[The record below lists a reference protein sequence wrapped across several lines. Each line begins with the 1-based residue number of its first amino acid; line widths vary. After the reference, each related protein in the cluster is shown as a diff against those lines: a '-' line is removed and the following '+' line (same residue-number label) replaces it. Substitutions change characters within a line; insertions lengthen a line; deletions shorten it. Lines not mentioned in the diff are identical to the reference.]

1 MNIINFKKILIKK
14 SFPKGLKKGI
24 AFKSNRIAL
33 ITRFNLI
40 FGILLISI
48 FGIIFSNLD
57 IPTVD
62 AKKFSKIKSKNSK
75 SDFKKSNS
83 KISKSD
89 FKKSKSKISKSDFKK
104 YDNNIKKDKKFK
116 PSSISQGSSL
126 TSFKP
131 VNIKNLDNDKV
142 RNLVDKEKL
151 DKFPEISE
159 LPHFPECGKQGTC
172 IDRGGINIED
182 GINIDID
189 NVDVDWDDIDWDD
202 IDWDD
207 IDVDIDDDIDV
218 DIDDEDVDIVVRE
231 DDDDDDDDENNTYIY
246 NYGYPEETYQESNVN
261 EYDENYIQQDTSPE
275 QSYVT
280 TEVQRIVNE
289 GSFNIH
295 LVESGNPLSP
305 VDNTGY
311 VLLGANQGT
320 NNELEI
326 SNGSNGQLIILT
338 GADDT
343 RSVKISSMGNIKLEL
358 NEVILGKND
367 ALILA
372 YLDESTSWVQIAS
385 KIV

>member
-1 MNIINFKKILIKK
+1 
-14 SFPKGLKKGI
+14 
-24 AFKSNRIAL
+24 
-33 ITRFNLI
+33 
-40 FGILLISI
+40 LLISI

-57 IPTVD
+57 IPPVD

-75 SDFKKSNS
+75 SNFKKSKS

-89 FKKSKSKISKSDFKK
+89 FKKSKSKISKSNVKKSKSKISKSDFKK

-116 PSSISQGSSL
+116 PSSIYQGSSL

-142 RNLVDKEKL
+142 RNLVDKDKL

-182 GINIDID
+182 GINIDVD
-189 NVDVDWDDIDWDD
+189 NVDVDWDDIQWDD
-202 IDWDD
+202 IDWDNIDVDIDDD

-218 DIDDEDVDIVVRE
+218 DIDDEDVDIVVR
-231 DDDDDDDDENNTYIY
+231 DDDDDDDENNTYIY

>member
-1 MNIINFKKILIKK
+1 M
-14 SFPKGLKKGI
+14 
-24 AFKSNRIAL
+24 
-33 ITRFNLI
+33 
-40 FGILLISI
+40 LISV

-57 IPTVD
+57 ISTVD

-75 SDFKKSNS
+75 SDFKKSKS

-131 VNIKNLDNDKV
+131 VNIKNLDKDK
-142 RNLVDKEKL
+142 RKNLVDKEKL
-151 DKFPEISE
+151 DKFPGISQ

-172 IDRGGINIED
+172 IDGGGINIED
-182 GINIDID
+182 GINIDIE
-189 NVDVDWDDIDWDD
+189 NVDIDWDD

-218 DIDDEDVDIVVRE
+218 DIDDEDVDIVVRDD

-246 NYGYPEETYQESNVN
+246 NYGYPEETYQESYVN
-261 EYDENYIQQDTSPE
+261 EYDENYIQQDTE

-289 GSFNIH
+289 GSFKIH

-326 SNGSNGQLIILT
+326 SNGTNGQLIILT

-343 RSVKISSMGNIKLEL
+343 RFVKISSMGNIKLEL

>member
-1 MNIINFKKILIKK
+1 M
-14 SFPKGLKKGI
+14 
-24 AFKSNRIAL
+24 
-33 ITRFNLI
+33 
-40 FGILLISI
+40 LISV

-57 IPTVD
+57 ISTVD

-75 SDFKKSNS
+75 SDFKKSKS

-131 VNIKNLDNDKV
+131 INIKNLDKDK
-142 RNLVDKEKL
+142 RKNLVDKEKL
-151 DKFPEISE
+151 DKFPGISQ

-172 IDRGGINIED
+172 IDGGGINIED
-182 GINIDID
+182 GINIDIE
-189 NVDVDWDDIDWDD
+189 NVDIDWDD

-218 DIDDEDVDIVVRE
+218 DIDDEDVDIVVRDD

-246 NYGYPEETYQESNVN
+246 NYGYPEETYQESYVN
-261 EYDENYIQQDTSPE
+261 EYDENYIQQDTE

-289 GSFNIH
+289 GSFKIH

-326 SNGSNGQLIILT
+326 SNGTNGQLIILT

>member
-1 MNIINFKKILIKK
+1 
-14 SFPKGLKKGI
+14 
-24 AFKSNRIAL
+24 
-33 ITRFNLI
+33 
-40 FGILLISI
+40 LLISI

-75 SDFKKSNS
+75 SDFKKSKS

-116 PSSISQGSSL
+116 PSSISQGSFL
-126 TSFKP
+126 TSFESE
-131 VNIKNLDNDKV
+131 NIKNLNTDKLQ
-142 RNLVDKEKL
+142 NLGNKDKF
-151 DKFPEISE
+151 DKFPGISQ
-159 LPHFPECGKQGTC
+159 LSHFPECGKQGTC
-172 IDRGGINIED
+172 IDGGGINIED
-182 GINIDID
+182 GIKIDVD
-189 NVDVDWDDIDWDD
+189 NVNVDWDDIGW
-202 IDWDD
+202 
-207 IDVDIDDDIDV
+207 DDIDV
-218 DIDDEDVDIVVRE
+218 DIDDEDIDIVVR
-231 DDDDDDDDENNTYIY
+231 DDDEDDDENNTYIY
-246 NYGYPEETYQESNVN
+246 NYGYTEEKYQERYVN
-261 EYDENYIQQDTSPE
+261 AYDENYIQQDTSPE

-280 TEVQRIVNE
+280 SEVQRIVNE
-289 GSFNIH
+289 GSFKIH
-295 LVESGNPLSP
+295 LVESGNPLTP

-326 SNGSNGQLIILT
+326 SNGSNGQIIILT

-343 RSVKISSMGNIKLEL
+343 RAVKISSMENIKLEL

-367 ALILA
+367 ALILV

>member
-1 MNIINFKKILIKK
+1 MT
-14 SFPKGLKKGI
+14 
-24 AFKSNRIAL
+24 FKSNRRAL
-33 ITRFNLI
+33 ITKFNFT

-57 IPTVD
+57 IPIVD

-75 SDFKKSNS
+75 SDFKKSKS

-104 YDNNIKKDKKFK
+104 YDNKIKKDKKFK

-131 VNIKNLDNDKV
+131 VNIKNL
-142 RNLVDKEKL
+142 VDKDKL
-151 DKFPEISE
+151 DKFPRISQ

-172 IDRGGINIED
+172 IDGDGINIED
-182 GINIDID
+182 EINIDVD
-189 NVDVDWDDIDWDD
+189 NVDVDWDDIDV
-202 IDWDD
+202 DWDD
-207 IDVDIDDDIDV
+207 VDWDDVDV
-218 DIDDEDVDIVVRE
+218 EIDDEDVDVVVI
-231 DDDDDDDDENNTYIY
+231 DDDDYDDYDENNTYIY
-246 NYGYPEETYQESNVN
+246 NYGYPEETYQESDVN
-261 EYDENYIQQDTSPE
+261 EYDENYIPQETSPE

-280 TEVQRIVNE
+280 SEVQRIVNE
-289 GSFNIH
+289 GSFQIH
-295 LVESGNPLSP
+295 LVESGIALSP

-326 SNGSNGQLIILT
+326 SNGFNGQIIIIT

-343 RSVKISSMGNIKLEL
+343 RPVKISSTENIKLEL
-358 NEVILGKND
+358 DELILGKND

>member
-1 MNIINFKKILIKK
+1 M
-14 SFPKGLKKGI
+14 
-24 AFKSNRIAL
+24 
-33 ITRFNLI
+33 
-40 FGILLISI
+40 LISI

-62 AKKFSKIKSKNSK
+62 AKKFSKIKSKN
-75 SDFKKSNS
+75 
-83 KISKSD
+83 SKSD

-116 PSSISQGSSL
+116 PSSISQGSFL
-126 TSFKP
+126 TSFESE
-131 VNIKNLDNDKV
+131 NIKNLNKDKLQ
-142 RNLVDKEKL
+142 NLGNK
-151 DKFPEISE
+151 DKFDKFSEISQ
-159 LPHFPECGKQGTC
+159 LSHFPECGKQGTC
-172 IDRGGINIED
+172 IDGGGINIED
-182 GINIDID
+182 GIKIDVD
-189 NVDVDWDDIDWDD
+189 NVNVDWDDIDWDD
-202 IDWDD
+202 IDWDG

-218 DIDDEDVDIVVRE
+218 DIDDEDIDIVVR
-231 DDDDDDDDENNTYIY
+231 DDDEDDDENNTYIY
-246 NYGYPEETYQESNVN
+246 NYGYPEETYQEPYVN
-261 EYDENYIQQDTSPE
+261 AYDESYIQQDTSSE

-280 TEVQRIVNE
+280 SEVQRIVNE
-289 GSFNIH
+289 GSFKIH
-295 LVESGNPLSP
+295 LVESGNPLTP

-326 SNGSNGQLIILT
+326 SNGSNGQIIILT

-343 RSVKISSMGNIKLEL
+343 RAVKISSMGNIKLEL

>member
-1 MNIINFKKILIKK
+1 M
-14 SFPKGLKKGI
+14 
-24 AFKSNRIAL
+24 
-33 ITRFNLI
+33 
-40 FGILLISI
+40 LISI

-75 SDFKKSNS
+75 SDFKKSKS

-104 YDNNIKKDKKFK
+104 YDNIKRDKKFK
-116 PSSISQGSSL
+116 PSSISQGSSV
-126 TSFKP
+126 TSFEP
-131 VNIKNLDNDKV
+131 INIKNLDKDKLG
-142 RNLVDKEKL
+142 NLVDEGKL
-151 DKFPEISE
+151 YQFPEISQ

-172 IDRGGINIED
+172 IDGGETNIED

-189 NVDVDWDDIDWDD
+189 NVDVDWDN
-202 IDWDD
+202 

-231 DDDDDDDDENNTYIY
+231 DDDDDDDDEENNTYIY
-246 NYGYPEETYQESNVN
+246 NYGYPDDTYQESYVN

-280 TEVQRIVNE
+280 SEVQRIVNE
-289 GSFNIH
+289 GSFKIH

-326 SNGSNGQLIILT
+326 SNGSNGQIIILT

-343 RSVKISSMGNIKLEL
+343 RSVKISSMGNIKLER
-358 NEVILGKND
+358 NELILGKND
-367 ALILA
+367 VLILG